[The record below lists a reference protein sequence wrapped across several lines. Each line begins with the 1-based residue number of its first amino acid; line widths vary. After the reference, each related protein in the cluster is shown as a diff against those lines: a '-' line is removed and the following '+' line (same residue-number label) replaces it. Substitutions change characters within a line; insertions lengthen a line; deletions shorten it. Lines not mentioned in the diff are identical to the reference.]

1 MRILVSTTEGHN
13 VGDRLI
19 LEGCKRLL
27 RLRYGPDIEYVEF
40 NRLPDLQEPA
50 EPRYQRKGL
59 VGNYWTP
66 ESKLLKY
73 MDMVVLA
80 GSPEWF
86 GAPMQTLYKAISDEV
101 PHIPMLGIGIGL
113 GHRWGMLSKL
123 DKQVLSRPETK
134 LITRSTETMEMLR
147 RDNIE
152 SIALPCPAVLA
163 FDPWTLH
170 GPRTADTSLI
180 IGQKPG
186 HGWHEVRESY
196 LEGLE
201 EAVSREA
208 ELLTIHVK
216 EYEYFLD
223 NGFNPMYAPTVE
235 DFRRIVSQYDHVLS
249 TRLHGAIGALSLGCR
264 AAVIGDTDFRI
275 TTAAKMFGAKLPCF
289 KNFKEAQVGD
299 YFDTPARLELQAK
312 YLEAMK

>member
-1 MRILVSTTEGHN
+1 MRILISTTSNHNPGDVYIAEG
-13 VGDRLI
+13 V
-19 LEGCKRLL
+19 KRLL
-27 RLRYGPDIEYVEF
+27 HLKYGADLTFVEY
-40 NRLPDLQEPA
+40 NRNPDLQEVGEA
-50 EPRYQRKGL
+50 RYQRKGL

-66 ESKLLKY
+66 ESKLLKH
-73 MDMVVLA
+73 MDTLVLA

-86 GAPMQTLYKAISDEV
+86 GPPLQTLYKAITEEH
-101 PHIPMLGIGIGL
+101 PQIPVLGIGIGL
-113 GHRWGMLSKL
+113 GHKWGTLSEL
-123 DKQVLSRPETK
+123 DKAVLSRPETK
-134 LITRSTETMEMLR
+134 LITRSEETMYMLK

-163 FDPWTLH
+163 FDPWELGSPAIAGKTLCI
-170 GPRTADTSLI
+170 A
-180 IGQKPG
+180 QKPG

-264 AAVIGDTDFRI
+264 AAVIGNADFRI
-275 TTAAKMFGAKLPCF
+275 STAAKMFGAKLPCF

-312 YLEAMK
+312 FLEQMP